1 MMLVAKSPLHG
12 VFTKNQ
18 IISNENKNEIKNES
32 ILKSYKCLI
41 FCAFEEIKVSVNTNW
56 NK

>member
-1 MMLVAKSPLHG
+1 MLVAKSPLHG

-41 FCAFEEIKVSVNTNW
+41 FCAFEEIKVSVNTN
-56 NK
+56 